1 MTTPERENAMN
12 TLPVRFTRPGADLP
26 TRAHP
31 TDAGLDLYAAETVH
45 VIPNQVT
52 LVPTGIAVAIPEG
65 HVGLLA
71 ARSSLA
77 TKKAMTLANGVGVID
92 PDYRGEIQVPI
103 TPLDG
108 CRNLIQAGTRI
119 AQLVIL
125 PIALPRLDVVADLD
139 DTTRGTGSFGSTG
152 VK

>member
-1 MTTPERENAMN
+1 MN
-12 TLPVRFTRPGADLP
+12 QQPILPVRFTRPSAELP

-52 LVPTGIAVAIPEG
+52 LVSTGVAVAIPEG
-65 HVGLLA
+65 HVGILA

-77 TKKAMTLANGVGVID
+77 VKKSMALANGVGVID
-92 PDYRGEIQVPI
+92 PGYRGEIKAPI
-103 TPLDG
+103 IPLDG
-108 CRNLIQAGTRI
+108 CRNVIFAGTRI

-125 PIALPRLDVVADLD
+125 PVVLPRLDVVAHLD
-139 DTTRGTGSFGSTG
+139 DTTRGAGSFGSTG